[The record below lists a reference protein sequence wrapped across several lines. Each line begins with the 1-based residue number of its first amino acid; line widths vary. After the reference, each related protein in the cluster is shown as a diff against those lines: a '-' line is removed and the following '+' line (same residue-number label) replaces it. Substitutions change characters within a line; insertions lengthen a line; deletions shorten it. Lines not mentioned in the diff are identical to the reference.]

1 MKIILASKS
10 PRRKEILS
18 LFTNDFK
25 IIKTDVKENFTD
37 DYNILTNIMSISS
50 KKASSIEVDLDSIII
65 SADTIVLLEN
75 KVLGKAGSEE
85 EAFNYLRLLS
95 RKTHQVI
102 TAFSI
107 KSKTKTIVDYEI
119 TNVSFKDLSDDDIN
133 SYIKTGEWK
142 DKAGAYAIQGKGSAL
157 VEKIN
162 GDYFNVVGLPI
173 SKINDYLKVYF
184 TFDLLRS

>member
-10 PRRKEILS
+10 PRRREILS
-18 LFTNDFK
+18 LFTNNFE
-25 IIKTDVKENFTD
+25 IIKTEVIENFND
-37 DYNILTNIMSISS
+37 NYDILTNIMAISR
-50 KKASSIEVDLDSIII
+50 KKASSIKTDLDSIII
-65 SADTIVLLEN
+65 SADTIVLLDN
-75 KVLGKAGSEE
+75 KVLGKAGSAE
-85 EAFNYLRLLS
+85 EAFKDLSLLS
-95 RKTHQVI
+95 GKTHQVI

-119 TNVSFKDLSDDDIN
+119 TKVSFKDLSDDDIN
-133 SYIKTGEWK
+133 SYIKTGEWE

-157 VEKIN
+157 VEKIS